1 MTPSTS
7 LAGPMVPAFARISRV
22 VRELPDVFT
31 WHLAPPASAG
41 FSFAPG
47 QFNMVYAFG
56 VGEVPLSVS
65 GDPTRPDELVHTI
78 RAVGAV
84 TRAMQG
90 LRKGDTVGVRG
101 PFGSAWPLAEARDRD
116 LLFVA
121 GGLGLAPLRPA
132 ILHALAA
139 RDQYRRLSVL
149 AGFRSP
155 ADILF
160 RKDLERWRGRFDATV
175 EVTVDRADTSFRG
188 SVAVVPALIAEVDLD
203 PAATVAL
210 LCGPEVMMRFAVREL
225 ERRGVPRER
234 IHVSM
239 ERSMKCGVGLCGH
252 CQYGPTFVC
261 KEGPVY
267 RFDRIERLFYV
278 REI

>member
-1 MTPSTS
+1 
-7 LAGPMVPAFARISRV
+7 MVPAFARIDRV

-31 WHLAPPASAG
+31 WHIAPPASGG

-56 VGEVPLSVS
+56 VGEVPLSIS
-65 GDPTRPDELVHTI
+65 GDPARPHELVHTI
-78 RAVGAV
+78 RAVGTV

-90 LRKGDTVGVRG
+90 LRKGDIVGVRG
-101 PFGSAWPLAEARDRD
+101 PYGSAWPLAAARDSD

-121 GGLGLAPLRPA
+121 GGLGIAPLRPA

-139 RDQYRRLSVL
+139 RELYRRVIVL

-155 ADILF
+155 SDILF
-160 RKDLERWRGRFDATV
+160 RRELERWRGRFDATV
-175 EVTVDRADTSFRG
+175 EVTVDRAEVSFRG
-188 SVAVVPALIAEVDLD
+188 TVAVVPALIAEVELD

-234 IHVSM
+234 IHLSM
-239 ERSMKCGVGLCGH
+239 ERSMKCGVGFCGH

-261 KEGPVY
+261 KDGPVY
-267 RFDRIERLFYV
+267 RFDRIERLFHV

>member
-1 MTPSTS
+1 MTTPIP
-7 LAGPMVPAFARISRV
+7 LFDPMVPAFARISRV
-22 VRELPDVFT
+22 DRELPDVFT
-31 WHLAPPASAG
+31 WHLAAPSGAG

-47 QFNMVYAFG
+47 QFNMLYAFG
-56 VGEVPLSVS
+56 AGEVPISIS
-65 GDPTRPDELVHTI
+65 GDPNRPEELVHTI

-90 LRKGDTVGVRG
+90 LRKGDTIGVRG
-101 PFGSAWPLAEARDRD
+101 PFGSAWPLAEARDQD

-121 GGLGLAPLRPA
+121 GGLGVAPLRPA

-139 RDQYRRLSVL
+139 RSLYRRVIVL

-155 ADILF
+155 ADFIF
-160 RKDLERWRGRFDATV
+160 RKELERWRSRFDVTV

-188 SVAVVPALIAEVDLD
+188 TVAVVPALIAEVELD

-225 ERRGVPRER
+225 ERRGVPHER

-239 ERSMKCGVGLCGH
+239 ERSMKCGVGFCGH

-261 KEGPVY
+261 KDGPVY